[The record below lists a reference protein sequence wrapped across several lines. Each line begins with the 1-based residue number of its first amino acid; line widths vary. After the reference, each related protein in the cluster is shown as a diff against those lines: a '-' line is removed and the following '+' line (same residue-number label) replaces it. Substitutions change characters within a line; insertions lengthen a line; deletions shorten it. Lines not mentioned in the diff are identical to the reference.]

1 MKSRVLQFAPA
12 MRRQLTLAG
21 RRSRLF
27 SGEFQNLK
35 TLHSFSFDPCLY
47 LGFGVRALFLFL
59 RATLTTIS
67 EENSQENLEYDA
79 SRPGYSSVCST
90 QLAVV
95 LDISVVLKFHHN
107 WSEVQVG
114 CWSCSLGFMGPCILV
129 SDLHSLR
136 FRSKNC
142 VLKLWDDT
150 NAM

>member
-1 MKSRVLQFAPA
+1 

-59 RATLTTIS
+59 RATLTTTS

-79 SRPGYSSVCST
+79 SSPGYSSVCST
-90 QLAVV
+90 QLAVL

-107 WSEVQVG
+107 WSKVQS
-114 CWSCSLGFMGPCILV
+114 WLLELEFRFIGPCIRV
-129 SDLHSLR
+129 SDLDSLR
-136 FRSKNC
+136 LRSKNC